1 MIAIHDLQGAN
12 VYFENA
18 KIEDDVFLGT
28 LKFNFFDHF
37 GLDDQDIMNSFK
49 KEIFGK
55 SVSLIDYSSIEGFR
69 SWYYLQHSDTY
80 NPSNQTDKRKYKPF
94 VTNFSIKEE
103 IKEKI

>member
-1 MIAIHDLQGAN
+1 MYIYAIVCDKYSHFYCLR
-12 VYFENA
+12 E
-18 KIEDDVFLGT
+18 FLC
-28 LKFNFFDHF
+28 
-37 GLDDQDIMNSFK
+37 MNSFK